1 MTWGTRSRGQ
11 AATVHPDT
19 RKVAER
25 VDGYWS
31 STVLQGR
38 RDADQQ
44 RENVAKGV
52 SSTLESK
59 HLLEYSEDAD
69 NGVDAID
76 LAPDPLRWPQ
86 LKKRMLEIDEMLEA
100 LGRGGY
106 TADDRRVLVGNV
118 KKLMAEHGR
127 DVGRWY
133 AFAGFYHGVSEE
145 MFRNG
150 EIKRR
155 QVHGYDWDGDHDLED
170 QRLHDLPHHHAESK

>member
-1 MTWGTRSRGQ
+1 MTWGARSRGE

-25 VDGYWS
+25 VDSYWS

-59 HLLEYSEDAD
+59 HLLEYSEEPDA
-69 NGVDAID
+69 GVDAID
-76 LAPDPLRWPQ
+76 LAPDPLKWPE
-86 LKKRMLEIDEMLEA
+86 LAARMLEIDEMLEA
-100 LGRGGY
+100 IARDRL
-106 TADDRRVLVGNV
+106 TVDDRQALLGNV

-145 MFRNG
+145 MYRNG
-150 EIKRR
+150 EIARR

-170 QRLHDLPHHHAESK
+170 QRLHDLPHHHAASG

>member
-1 MTWGTRSRGQ
+1 MVWGARSRGE
-11 AATVHPDT
+11 ADTVHSDT
-19 RKVAER
+19 RLVAER
-25 VDGYWS
+25 VDEYWS
-31 STVLQGR
+31 CTVLNGR

-44 RENVAKGV
+44 RENVANGY

-59 HLLEYSEDAD
+59 HLPEYSEDPD

-86 LKKRMLEIDEMLEA
+86 LAARMLEIDEMLEA
-100 LGRGGY
+100 LARDGL
-106 TADDRRVLVGNV
+106 TVDDRQALLGNV
-118 KKLMAEHGR
+118 KKLMAAHGR

-145 MFRNG
+145 MYRNG

-155 QVHGYDWDGDHDLED
+155 QVHGYDWDGDHNLED
-170 QRLHDLPHHHAESK
+170 QRLHDLPHHHAEPE

>member
-1 MTWGTRSRGQ
+1 VTWGARSRGE

-19 RKVAER
+19 RRVAER
-25 VDGYWS
+25 VDEYWS
-31 STVLQGR
+31 CTVLNGR

-44 RENVAKGV
+44 RENVANGY
-52 SSTLESK
+52 SSTLESR

-76 LAPDPLRWPQ
+76 VAPDPLRWPQ
-86 LKKRMLEIDEMLEA
+86 LAARMLEIDEMLEA
-100 LGRGGY
+100 LAKDGL
-106 TADDRRVLVGNV
+106 TIDDRKDLRAKV

-133 AFAGFYHGVSEE
+133 AFAGFFHGVAKE
-145 MFRNG
+145 MYRHG

-155 QVHGYDWDGDHDLED
+155 LVHGYDWDGDHDLED
-170 QRLHDLPHHHAESK
+170 QRLHDLPHHHAASG

>member
-1 MTWGTRSRGQ
+1 MTWGARSRGE

-25 VDGYWS
+25 VDSYWS

-38 RDADQQ
+38 RDAEQQ
-44 RENVAKGV
+44 RENVASGV
-52 SSTLESK
+52 SATLESR
-59 HLLEYSEDAD
+59 HLLEYSEDPE

-86 LKKRMLEIDEMLEA
+86 LAKRMLEIDEMLEA
-100 LGRGGY
+100 LTRDGL
-106 TADDRRVLVGNV
+106 TADDRRALLGNV
-118 KKLMAEHGR
+118 KKLMAAHGR

-133 AFAGFYHGVSEE
+133 AFSGFYHGVSEE
-145 MFRNG
+145 MYRHG
-150 EIKRR
+150 EIRRR

-170 QRLHDLPHHHAESK
+170 QRLHDLPHHEARS